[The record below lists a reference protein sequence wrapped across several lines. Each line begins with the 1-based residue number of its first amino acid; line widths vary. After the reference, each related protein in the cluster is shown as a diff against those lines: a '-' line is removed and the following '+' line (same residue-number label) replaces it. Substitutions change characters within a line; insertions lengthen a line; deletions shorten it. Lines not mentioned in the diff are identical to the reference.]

1 MARIELVN
9 SGVLFNEELHEYW
22 LGDKQLSG
30 ISEVLRRQLYPN
42 MYSAIPKRILEMA
55 ADYGTSVHKSIEEF
69 QKNWINDGTQE
80 LQDFIQI
87 CKENNLIH
95 EASEYTVTD
104 GKHWASNIDQVYRSG
119 DDTFTIADVKTYSKM
134 TPEKQE
140 LARYQLSCYAMFLEQ
155 QVKGAKVDRLFII
168 HLRNK
173 QMASGKVEHIAELI
187 PVERIPADICKELL
201 DCELKG
207 TQFKN
212 PFSVPDDIALQ
223 ICRAKELIAKKNEAE
238 EELATI
244 KANIL
249 SSMEFLDVRTWV
261 TDNVRVTRKMPSTRF
276 SFDLK
281 RFKEAHSEITDYDDF
296 MKTSNVAGSL
306 LVAI

>member
-1 MARIELVN
+1 
-9 SGVLFNEELHEYW
+9 
-22 LGDKQLSG
+22 
-30 ISEVLRRQLYPN
+30 
-42 MYSAIPKRILEMA
+42 MA

-104 GKHWASNIDQVYRSG
+104 GKNWASNIDQVFRSG

>member
-69 QKNWINDGTQE
+69 QKNWINDGTRE
-80 LQDFIQI
+80 LQDFIRI

-104 GKHWASNIDQVYRSG
+104 GKNWASNIDQVFRSD

-155 QVKGAKVDRLFII
+155 QVKGAKVDRLYII
-168 HLRNK
+168 HLRNR

-201 DCELKG
+201 DCELNG
-207 TQFKN
+207 AQFKN

-223 ICRAKELIAKKNEAE
+223 ICRAKELIEKKNEAE

-276 SFDLK
+276 TFDLK
-281 RFKEAHSEITDYDDF
+281 RFKEVHSEITDYDEY

>member
-1 MARIELVN
+1 MARIELTD

-42 MYSAIPKRILEMA
+42 MYTAIPKRILEMA
-55 ADYGTSVHKSIEEF
+55 ADYGTSVHKSIEVF

-104 GKHWASNIDQVYRSG
+104 GKHWASNIDQVFRSG
-119 DDTFTIADVKTYSKM
+119 DDTFIIADVKTYSKM

-155 QVKGAKVDRLFII
+155 QVKGAKVDRLYII
-168 HLRNK
+168 HLRNR

-249 SSMEFLDVRTWV
+249 SSMEFLDVKSWV
-261 TDNVRVTRKMPSTRF
+261 MDNIRVTRKLPSTRF

-281 RFKEAHSEITDYDDF
+281 RFKEKHREISDFDDY
-296 MKTSNVAGSL
+296 MKPSNVAGSL
-306 LVAI
+306 MIAI

>member
-1 MARIELVN
+1 MARIELTD

-22 LGDKQLSG
+22 LGEKQLSG

-42 MYSAIPKRILEMA
+42 MYTAIPKRILEMA
-55 ADYGTSVHKSIEEF
+55 ADYGTSVHKSIELF
-69 QKNWINDGTQE
+69 QKNWVNDGTQE
-80 LQDFIQI
+80 LQDFIRI

-104 GKHWASNIDQVYRSG
+104 CKHWASNIDQVFRSG
-119 DDTFTIADVKTYSKM
+119 EDTFAIADVKTYSKM
-134 TPEKQE
+134 TSEKQE
-140 LARYQLSCYAMFLEQ
+140 LARYQLSCYAMFFEW
-155 QVKGAKVDRLFII
+155 QVKGAKVDKLYII
-168 HLRNK
+168 HLRNR

-201 DCELKG
+201 DCELQG

-249 SSMEFLDVRTWV
+249 SSMEFLDVKTWV
-261 TDNVRVTRKMPSTRF
+261 IDNVRVTRKQPTTRF

-281 RFKEAHSEITDYDDF
+281 RFKEVHSEITDYDDY

>member
-55 ADYGTSVHKSIEEF
+55 ADYGTSVHKSIEVF

-80 LQDFIQI
+80 LQDFIRI

-104 GKHWASNIDQVYRSG
+104 YKHWASNIDQVFRSSE
-119 DDTFTIADVKTYSKM
+119 DTFAIADVKTYSKM

-140 LARYQLSCYAMFLEQ
+140 LARYQLSCYAMFLEW
-155 QVKGAKVDRLFII
+155 QVKGAKVDRLYII

-187 PVERIPADICKELL
+187 PVVRIPADICKELL

-207 TQFKN
+207 IQFKN
-212 PFSVPDDIALQ
+212 PFSIPDDIALQ
-223 ICRAKELIAKKNEAE
+223 ICRAKELIAKKNETE

-261 TDNVRVTRKMPSTRF
+261 TDNVRVTRKMPTTRF

-281 RFKEAHSEITDYDDF
+281 RFKEAHSEITDYDDY

>member
-1 MARIELVN
+1 MVRIELTD

-22 LGDKQLSG
+22 LGEKQLSG

-42 MYSAIPKRILEMA
+42 MYSSIPKRILEMA
-55 ADYGTSVHKSIEEF
+55 ADYGTSVHKSIEVF

-80 LQDFIQI
+80 LQDFIRI

-104 GKHWASNIDQVYRSG
+104 CKHWASNIDQVFRSG
-119 DDTFTIADVKTYSKM
+119 EDTFAIADVKTYSKM

-155 QVKGAKVDRLFII
+155 QVKGAKVDRLYII

-249 SSMEFLDVRTWV
+249 SSMEFLDVKSWV
-261 TDNVRVTRKMPSTRF
+261 MDNIRVTRKLPSTRF

-281 RFKEAHSEITDYDDF
+281 RFKEKHREISDFDDY
-296 MKTSNVAGSL
+296 MKPSNVAGSL
-306 LVAI
+306 MIAI

>member
-55 ADYGTSVHKSIEEF
+55 ANYGTSVHKSIEDF

-104 GKHWASNIDQVYRSG
+104 GKHWASNIDQVFRSG

-261 TDNVRVTRKMPSTRF
+261 TDNVRVTRKMPTTRF

>member
-1 MARIELVN
+1 MARIELTD

-22 LGDKQLSG
+22 LGEKQLSG

-42 MYSAIPKRILEMA
+42 MYTAIPKRILEMA
-55 ADYGTSVHKSIEEF
+55 ADYGTSVHKSIELF

-80 LQDFIQI
+80 LQDFIRI

-104 GKHWASNIDQVYRSG
+104 CKHWASNIDQVFRSG
-119 DDTFTIADVKTYSKM
+119 EDTFAIADVKTYSKM

-140 LARYQLSCYAMFLEQ
+140 LARYQLSCYAMFLEW
-155 QVKGAKVDRLFII
+155 QVKGAKVDKLYII

-173 QMASGKVEHIAELI
+173 QMASGKVEHICELI
-187 PVERIPADICKELL
+187 PVDRIPTDICKELL
-201 DCELKG
+201 DCELQG

-249 SSMEFLDVRTWV
+249 SSMEFLDVKTWV
-261 TDNVRVTRKMPSTRF
+261 MDNVRVTRKQPTTRF

-281 RFKEAHSEITDYDDF
+281 RFKEVHSEITDYDDY

>member
-104 GKHWASNIDQVYRSG
+104 GKHWASNVDQVYRSG
-119 DDTFTIADVKTYSKM
+119 DDTFTVADVKTYSKM

>member
-1 MARIELVN
+1 MARIELTD

-42 MYSAIPKRILEMA
+42 MYTAIPKRILEMA
-55 ADYGTSVHKSIEEF
+55 ADYGTSVHKSIEVF

-80 LQDFIQI
+80 LQDFIRI

-104 GKHWASNIDQVYRSG
+104 GKHWASNIDQVFRSG
-119 DDTFTIADVKTYSKM
+119 DDTFTLADVKTYSKM
-134 TPEKQE
+134 TSEKQE
-140 LARYQLSCYAMFLEQ
+140 LARYQLSCYAMFFEW
-155 QVKGAKVDRLFII
+155 QVKGAKVDKLYII
-168 HLRNK
+168 HLRNR
-173 QMASGKVEHIAELI
+173 QMASGKIEHICELI

-201 DCELKG
+201 DCELQG

-212 PFSVPDDIALQ
+212 PFTVPDEIVIQLS
-223 ICRAKELIAKKNEAE
+223 RVRELITMKNEAE
-238 EELATI
+238 EELAAI
-244 KANIL
+244 KASIL
-249 SSMEFLDVRTWV
+249 SSMEFLDVKTWV
-261 TDNVRVTRKMPSTRF
+261 MDNVRVTRKQPTTRF

-281 RFKEAHSEITDYDDF
+281 RFKEVHSEITDYDNY
-296 MKTSNVAGSL
+296 MKQSNVAGSL

>member
-1 MARIELVN
+1 MARIELTD

-22 LGDKQLSG
+22 LGEKQLSG

-42 MYSAIPKRILEMA
+42 MYTAIPKRILEMA
-55 ADYGTSVHKSIEEF
+55 ADYGTSVHKSIEVF

-80 LQDFIQI
+80 LQDFIRI

-104 GKHWASNIDQVYRSG
+104 YKHWASNIDQVFRSSE
-119 DDTFTIADVKTYSKM
+119 DTFAIADVKTYSKM

-140 LARYQLSCYAMFLEQ
+140 LARYQLSCYAMFLEW
-155 QVKGAKVDRLFII
+155 QVKGAKVDRLYII

-187 PVERIPADICKELL
+187 PIERIPADICKELL

-249 SSMEFLDVRTWV
+249 SSMEFLDVKSWV
-261 TDNVRVTRKMPSTRF
+261 MDNIRVTRKLPSTRF

-281 RFKEAHSEITDYDDF
+281 RFKEKHREISDFDDY
-296 MKTSNVAGSL
+296 MKPSNVAGSL
-306 LVAI
+306 MIAI

>member
-1 MARIELVN
+1 MARIELTD

-42 MYSAIPKRILEMA
+42 MYTAIPKRILEMA
-55 ADYGTSVHKSIEEF
+55 ADYGTSVHKSIEVF

-80 LQDFIQI
+80 LQDFIRI

-104 GKHWASNIDQVYRSG
+104 GKHWASNIDQVFRSG
-119 DDTFTIADVKTYSKM
+119 DDTFTLADVKTYSKM
-134 TPEKQE
+134 TAEKQE
-140 LARYQLSCYAMFLEQ
+140 LARYQLSCYAMFLEW
-155 QVKGAKVDRLFII
+155 QVKGAKVDKLYII

-212 PFSVPDDIALQ
+212 PFSVPDDIAMQ

-249 SSMEFLDVRTWV
+249 SSMEFLDVKTWV

-281 RFKEAHSEITDYDDF
+281 RFKEVHSEITDYDDY
-296 MKTSNVAGSL
+296 MKTSNIAGSL

>member
-1 MARIELVN
+1 MARIELTD
-9 SGVLFNEELHEYW
+9 SGVLSNEDLHEYW
-22 LGDKQLSG
+22 LGEKQLSG
-30 ISEVLRRQLYPN
+30 TSEVLRRQLYPN
-42 MYSAIPKRILEMA
+42 MYTAIPKRILEMA
-55 ADYGTSVHKSIEEF
+55 ADYGTSVHKSIEVF

-80 LQDFIQI
+80 LQDFIRI

-104 GKHWASNIDQVYRSG
+104 CKHWASNIDQVFRSG
-119 DDTFTIADVKTYSKM
+119 EDTFAIADVKTYSKM

-155 QVKGAKVDRLFII
+155 QVKGAKVDRLYII
-168 HLRNK
+168 HLRNR

-201 DCELKG
+201 DCELQG

-244 KANIL
+244 KAKIL
-249 SSMEFLDVRTWV
+249 SSMEFLDVKTWV
-261 TDNVRVTRKMPSTRF
+261 MDNVRVTRKQPTTRF
-276 SFDLK
+276 PFDLK
-281 RFKEAHSEITDYDDF
+281 RFKEVHSEITDYDDY

>member
-1 MARIELVN
+1 MARIELTD

-42 MYSAIPKRILEMA
+42 MYTAIPKRILEMA
-55 ADYGTSVHKSIEEF
+55 ADYGTSVHKSIEVF

-80 LQDFIQI
+80 LQDFIRI

-104 GKHWASNIDQVYRSG
+104 CKHWASNIDQVFRSG
-119 DDTFTIADVKTYSKM
+119 EDTFAIADVKTYSKM

-155 QVKGAKVDRLFII
+155 QVKGAKVDRLYII
-168 HLRNK
+168 HLRNR
-173 QMASGKVEHIAELI
+173 QMASGKVEHICELI
-187 PVERIPADICKELL
+187 PVERIPTDICKELL

-261 TDNVRVTRKMPSTRF
+261 TDNVRVTRKMPTTRF

-281 RFKEAHSEITDYDDF
+281 RFKEAHSEITDYDDY

>member
-281 RFKEAHSEITDYDDF
+281 RFKEVHSEITDYDDY

>member
-1 MARIELVN
+1 MARIELTD

-22 LGDKQLSG
+22 LGEKQLSG

-42 MYSAIPKRILEMA
+42 MYTAIPKRILEMA
-55 ADYGTSVHKSIEEF
+55 ADYGTSVHKSIEVF

-80 LQDFIQI
+80 LQDFIRI

-104 GKHWASNIDQVYRSG
+104 CKHWASNIDQVFRSG
-119 DDTFTIADVKTYSKM
+119 EDTFAIADVKTYSKM

-155 QVKGAKVDRLFII
+155 QVKGAKVDRLYII
-168 HLRNK
+168 HLRNR
-173 QMASGKVEHIAELI
+173 QMASGKVEHICELI
-187 PVERIPADICKELL
+187 PVERIPTDICKELL

-223 ICRAKELIAKKNEAE
+223 ICRAKELIAKKNKAE

-249 SSMEFLDVRTWV
+249 SSMEFLDVKTWV

-281 RFKEAHSEITDYDDF
+281 RFKEVHSEITDYDDY

>member
-1 MARIELVN
+1 
-9 SGVLFNEELHEYW
+9 
-22 LGDKQLSG
+22 
-30 ISEVLRRQLYPN
+30 

-55 ADYGTSVHKSIEEF
+55 ADYGTSVHKSIELF

-104 GKHWASNIDQVYRSG
+104 GKNWASNIDQVFRSG
-119 DDTFTIADVKTYSKM
+119 DDTFIIADVKTYSKM

-155 QVKGAKVDRLFII
+155 QVKGAKVDRLYII

-173 QMASGKVEHIAELI
+173 QMASGKVEHICELI
-187 PVERIPADICKELL
+187 PVERIPTDICKELL

-212 PFSVPDDIALQ
+212 PFAVPDDIALQ

-281 RFKEAHSEITDYDDF
+281 RFKEAHNEITDYDDY
-296 MKTSNVAGSL
+296 MKPSNVAGSL

>member
-95 EASEYTVTD
+95 EAS
-104 GKHWASNIDQVYRSG
+104 
-119 DDTFTIADVKTYSKM
+119 
-134 TPEKQE
+134 
-140 LARYQLSCYAMFLEQ
+140 
-155 QVKGAKVDRLFII
+155 
-168 HLRNK
+168 
-173 QMASGKVEHIAELI
+173 
-187 PVERIPADICKELL
+187 
-201 DCELKG
+201 
-207 TQFKN
+207 
-212 PFSVPDDIALQ
+212 
-223 ICRAKELIAKKNEAE
+223 
-238 EELATI
+238 
-244 KANIL
+244 
-249 SSMEFLDVRTWV
+249 
-261 TDNVRVTRKMPSTRF
+261 
-276 SFDLK
+276 
-281 RFKEAHSEITDYDDF
+281 
-296 MKTSNVAGSL
+296 
-306 LVAI
+306 

>member
-1 MARIELVN
+1 MARIELTD
-9 SGVLFNEELHEYW
+9 SGVLFNEGLHEYW

-42 MYSAIPKRILEMA
+42 MYTAIPKRILEMA
-55 ADYGTSVHKSIEEF
+55 ADYGTSVHKSIELF

-104 GKHWASNIDQVYRSG
+104 GKNWASNIDQVFRNG
-119 DDTFTIADVKTYSKM
+119 DDTFIIADVKTYSKM

-155 QVKGAKVDRLFII
+155 QVKGAKVDRLYII
-168 HLRNK
+168 HLRNR
-173 QMASGKVEHIAELI
+173 QMASGKVEHICELI
-187 PVERIPADICKELL
+187 PVERIPTDICKELL

-212 PFSVPDDIALQ
+212 PFTVPDDIALQ

-249 SSMEFLDVRTWV
+249 SSMEFLDVKTWV
-261 TDNVRVTRKMPSTRF
+261 MDNVRVTRKQPTTRF

-281 RFKEAHSEITDYDDF
+281 RFKEVHNEITDYDDY
-296 MKTSNVAGSL
+296 MKPSNVAGSL

>member
-42 MYSAIPKRILEMA
+42 MYSSIPKRILEMA

-104 GKHWASNIDQVYRSG
+104 GKHWASNIDQVFRSG

-168 HLRNK
+168 HLRNR
-173 QMASGKVEHIAELI
+173 QMASGKVEHICELI

-261 TDNVRVTRKMPSTRF
+261 TDNVRVTRKMPTTRF
-276 SFDLK
+276 SFDPK
-281 RFKEAHSEITDYDDF
+281 RFKEAHSEITDYDDY
-296 MKTSNVAGSL
+296 MKTSNIAGSL

>member
-1 MARIELVN
+1 MARIELTD

-104 GKHWASNIDQVYRSG
+104 GKHWASNIDQVFRSG

-155 QVKGAKVDRLFII
+155 QVKGAKVDRLYII

-261 TDNVRVTRKMPSTRF
+261 TDNVRVTRKMPTTRF

>member
-1 MARIELVN
+1 MARIELTD

-22 LGDKQLSG
+22 LGEKQLSG

-42 MYSAIPKRILEMA
+42 MYTAIPKRILEMA
-55 ADYGTSVHKSIEEF
+55 ADYGTSVHKSIEVF

-80 LQDFIQI
+80 LQDFIRI

-104 GKHWASNIDQVYRSG
+104 CKHWASNIDQVFRSG
-119 DDTFTIADVKTYSKM
+119 EDTFAIADVKTYSKI

-140 LARYQLSCYAMFLEQ
+140 LARYQLSCYAMFLEW
-155 QVKGAKVDRLFII
+155 QVKGAKVDRLYII
-168 HLRNK
+168 HLRNR

-201 DCELKG
+201 DCELQG

-249 SSMEFLDVRTWV
+249 SSMEFLDVKTWV
-261 TDNVRVTRKMPSTRF
+261 MDNVRVTRKQPTTRF

-281 RFKEAHSEITDYDDF
+281 RFKEVHSEITDYDDY

>member
-1 MARIELVN
+1 MARIELTD
-9 SGVLFNEELHEYW
+9 SGALFNEELHEYW

-55 ADYGTSVHKSIEEF
+55 ADYGTSVHKSIELF

-104 GKHWASNIDQVYRSG
+104 GKNWVSNIDQVFRSG
-119 DDTFTIADVKTYSKM
+119 EDTFAIADVKTYSKM
-134 TPEKQE
+134 TSEKQE
-140 LARYQLSCYAMFLEQ
+140 LARYQLSCYAMFFEW
-155 QVKGAKVDRLFII
+155 QVKGAKVNKLYII
-168 HLRNK
+168 HLRNR

-201 DCELKG
+201 DCELQG

-249 SSMEFLDVRTWV
+249 SSMEFLDVKTWV
-261 TDNVRVTRKMPSTRF
+261 IDNVRVTRKQPTTRF

-281 RFKEAHSEITDYDDF
+281 RFKEVHSEITDYDDY
-296 MKTSNVAGSL
+296 MKTSNIAGSL

>member
-42 MYSAIPKRILEMA
+42 MYSSIPKRILEMA

-104 GKHWASNIDQVYRSG
+104 GKHWASNIDQVFRSG

-173 QMASGKVEHIAELI
+173 LMASGKVEHICELI

-261 TDNVRVTRKMPSTRF
+261 TDNVRVTRKMPTTRF

-281 RFKEAHSEITDYDDF
+281 RFKEAHSEITDYDDY

>member
-1 MARIELVN
+1 
-9 SGVLFNEELHEYW
+9 
-22 LGDKQLSG
+22 
-30 ISEVLRRQLYPN
+30 

-55 ADYGTSVHKSIEEF
+55 ADYGTSVHKSIEVF

-80 LQDFIQI
+80 LQDFIRI

-104 GKHWASNIDQVYRSG
+104 GKHWASNIDQVFRSG
-119 DDTFTIADVKTYSKM
+119 EDTFAIADVKTYSKM

-140 LARYQLSCYAMFLEQ
+140 LARYQLSCYAMFLEW
-155 QVKGAKVDRLFII
+155 QVKGAKVDRLYII

-187 PVERIPADICKELL
+187 PIERIPADICKELL

-249 SSMEFLDVRTWV
+249 SSMEFLDVKSWV
-261 TDNVRVTRKMPSTRF
+261 MDNIRVTRKLPSTRF

-281 RFKEAHSEITDYDDF
+281 RFKEKHREISDFDDY
-296 MKTSNVAGSL
+296 MKPSNVAGSL
-306 LVAI
+306 MIAI